1 LTLEQLEAARA
12 ERMRQNGNGALTL
25 DDTRTWME
33 ETGLCLFLP
42 KRQFST
48 SLAPSFVEAVA
59 GQRNGTP
66 DPRQIAAA
74 EELLVRLELEGV
86 VVRLNLLGQPGEQ
99 PDYVVAA
106 WVLPYVY
113 ALRGDRDWR
122 RTPQLTGSRQVSQL
136 AIQAYKHLET
146 GDQTI
151 AELKQ
156 ALGQGVSETAVL
168 RAITELWQ
176 QLRIIPVVAAPGK
189 AAKWQLL
196 RHRFQKAIAEGAS
209 TSQVTAISVLASIF
223 LQAVIAASMEE
234 VEVFLSPLTARSKI
248 REVIRGLVA
257 TRQVHTLSMGHA
269 PHFYVAGTLPEF
281 ATPSTVYSSS
291 IGASYFSPAHEDHA
305 HEEEVV
311 PEPAPLELAA
321 AEVPST
327 PAPETHAHANGVR
340 RAAGNGKAAAPRPH
354 FTRPAARDRKPA
366 QSGSNSRPVRR
377 SSESR
382 TGAARPASS
391 RPVATS
397 GRSAGSARW
406 AGGATKSA
414 HGASPVRNG
423 NGNGNGNHAASGSKA
438 ALSGGNGRTSH
449 ASEGSRNGNG
459 TRAANGTRPANSAR
473 STNGARPAK
482 AGSGASW
489 SNHSGSR
496 PAAAKA
502 GPAARSGTLSRSSA
516 APRKD
521 GRTEARGSRGDRKPA
536 LTAGGASRGTKRFGY
551 AAKQGTKKRG

>member
-12 ERMRQNGNGALTL
+12 ERMRQNGHGALTL

-42 KRQFST
+42 RRQFST

-59 GQRNGTP
+59 GHRNGTP

-122 RTPQLTGSRQVSQL
+122 RSPQLTGSRQVSPL
-136 AIQAYKHLET
+136 AIQAYKHLESA
-146 GDQTI
+146 DQTI

-257 TRQVHTLSMGHA
+257 TRQVHTLSLGHA

-281 ATPSTVYSSS
+281 APPTNIYSSS
-291 IGASYFSPAHEDHA
+291 IGMSYFSQA
-305 HEEEVV
+305 HEEEIV
-311 PEPAPLELAA
+311 PEPAPLEIAA
-321 AEVPST
+321 AEELPT
-327 PAPETHAHANGVR
+327 APEVHAHTNGAR
-340 RAAGNGKAAAPRPH
+340 KPAAPKQAAPRPH

-366 QSGSNSRPVRR
+366 QSGSSSRPVRR
-377 SSESR
+377 SAEPR
-382 TGAARPASS
+382 NGASRPASS
-391 RPVATS
+391 RSASS
-397 GRSAGSARW
+397 GRTAGARW
-406 AGGATKSA
+406 TGNGQKSA
-414 HGASPVRNG
+414 SPARNG
-423 NGNGNGNHAASGSKA
+423 NGNGNHSASKA
-438 ALSGGNGRTSH
+438 GT
-449 ASEGSRNGNG
+449 NGNG
-459 TRAANGTRPANSAR
+459 HGAHV
-473 STNGARPAK
+473 TNGARPAI
-482 AGSGASW
+482 
-489 SNHSGSR
+489 GSR
-496 PAAAKA
+496 PANGARPANGSRPVNASRPANGTSRPSNGARSAKPSAGSTWNNHNGSRSANGKA
-502 GPAARSGTLSRSSA
+502 GTASRTGSVSRSAA

-521 GRTEARGSRGDRKPA
+521 ARVVEARSSRGDRKPA
-536 LTAGGASRGTKRFGY
+536 LAAGAASRGTKRFGY